1 METKRQE
8 ERSVVNLGA
17 VSDDLARGGDIG
29 RADNVGVGDAARD
42 GDVVR
47 DGSVVRGRDIVDA
60 GEVGRS
66 GGGAGVVRV
75 GDVARG
81 DAVAPGGDVGRDQS
95 QGGGLSWAD
104 IVADAGGAGTHQPA
118 VPLPG
123 VQWGGRIARP
133 KTVVLHTEAFKDVNV
148 REVMLA
154 ILKHIPVASIKCLQQ
169 IPGPRYR
176 ISFRSLEAKQTFL
189 DKEFLFRGERIIA
202 QELDTP
208 ALIVK
213 ILYVPDEISNQTV
226 SEFLAKY
233 GKVLSV
239 DREMFRDWPG
249 VESGARIAR
258 MTELTEGIPR
268 RFSIGRFK
276 VESRYRGQVPQC
288 GRCGSYGHRVAT
300 CINDVK
306 CFRCGNDGHIQRNC
320 YKCFL
325 CGSFGQVRSECPDN
339 PANRRVDEIVD
350 DRVMHNDAVNQV
362 DTQVGGT
369 ELSQQSL
376 SSDDPVIPPLNN
388 DDINQ
393 VDSQVGGTELS
404 QQSLFAGDGDDE
416 ISGISC
422 SGDEIMAEAPH
433 TTPDDPVS
441 AFVAVGSGPIDDDT
455 RPVVGDLSSEN
466 TQRPPVESSRA
477 KDKPVLTGRVGKP
490 RSKRGKRTK
499 R

>member
-8 ERSVVNLGA
+8 ERSGVNLGA

-29 RADNVGVGDAARD
+29 RADNVGVGDVARD

-47 DGSVVRGRDIVDA
+47 GGGDIADA

-66 GGGAGVVRV
+66 GGVVRG

-81 DAVAPGGDVGRDQS
+81 DALAPGGDVGRDQV
-95 QGGGLSWAD
+95 QGGGRSWAD
-104 IVADAGGAGTHQPA
+104 VVADAGAAGTHQPV

-154 ILKHIPVASIKCLQQ
+154 ILKHIPVTSIKCLQP

-176 ISFRSLEAKQTFL
+176 VSFRTLEAKQTFL

-226 SEFLAKY
+226 SEFLSKY

-268 RFSIGRFK
+268 RFSIGPFK

-300 CINDVK
+300 CMNDVK

-325 CGSFGQVRSECPDN
+325 CGAFGHVRSECPEN
-339 PANRRVDEIVD
+339 LANRRVDEIADHPVTPPL
-350 DRVMHNDAVNQV
+350 HGDAVNKVDTQVGGTELSQQSLFTGDLVIPPLNDDAINQV

-376 SSDDPVIPPLNN
+376 
-388 DDINQ
+388 
-393 VDSQVGGTELS
+393 
-404 QQSLFAGDGDDE
+404 FARDGDDE
-416 ISGISC
+416 ISGISW
-422 SGDEIMAEAPH
+422 SGDETMAEAPH
-433 TTPDDPVS
+433 TTPDDPLS
-441 AFVAVGSGPIDDDT
+441 AFVDVCRGPTDDDT
-455 RPVVGDLSSEN
+455 RPAVGDLSSEN
-466 TQRPPVESSRA
+466 TQQPPVESSRA

-490 RSKRGKRTK
+490 RSRRGKRTK